1 MDDFQAPEHK
11 ENSSGEKPKVSQMSS
26 SQEKDLVVDLKS
38 VSQAGDRIFE
48 YGEIEASEKKEN
60 SSEEWQM
67 DSPTSLPHEK
77 DLGNNLKSV
86 SEAVGSFEYGD
97 LILTKFGRSPAWPS
111 IIVRDPESQH
121 FKREKEKRKKGGTS
135 LVAQFY
141 VLFLNDN
148 YSVAWIDESAIS
160 TYKSPSSSKIG

>member
-38 VSQAGDRIFE
+38 VSQAVDRSFE
-48 YGEIEASEKKEN
+48 YGEIEAPEEN
-60 SSEEWQM
+60 SSEERQK
-67 DSPTSLPHEK
+67 DSPTSLSHEK

-86 SEAVGSFEYGD
+86 SQAVDESFEYGD
-97 LILTKFGRSPAWPS
+97 LILAKFRRSQAWPS